1 MRKLYFVLNYKD
13 ENHEN
18 KFEARYMELAENT
31 NLLCLYTDFAY
42 IKDYDRGE
50 RAKLITIA
58 FFHTKKEALATCE
71 AWNENWKKEDRF
83 FGGN

>member
-1 MRKLYFVLNYKD
+1 MKKLHFVLGYQSED
-13 ENHEN
+13 EHT
-18 KFEARYMELAENT
+18 FEARYMEVSENT
-31 NLLCLYTDFAY
+31 NLLCLTNDFGF

-50 RAKLITIA
+50 RAKLKTIA

-71 AWNENWKKEDRF
+71 AWNSVYKSENRF